1 MLYVEV
7 WTNESRVFCVR
18 WPSDSAVLTLD
29 GSLFHRQGAKIE
41 KSRDFA
47 EQALFALGDGST
59 SRPADVVERSACE
72 YKVYEYM
79 SVYRSFSGLFLPRT
93 DAAATLDPRLMHPV

>member
-47 EQALFALGDGST
+47 EQALFALSERPWRQFSLTLT
-59 SRPADVVERSACE
+59 SF
-72 YKVYEYM
+72 KH
-79 SVYRSFSGLFLPRT
+79 FL
-93 DAAATLDPRLMHPV
+93 RLAVLIG